1 MRVFALSKW
10 VGGWGRE
17 WPGVDKDSPPFI
29 RERDEHTRSMGEQHA
44 MIRK

>member
-1 MRVFALSKW
+1 MRVFALRKW

-17 WPGVDKDSPPFI
+17 LWGVDKDNPFI
-29 RERDEHTRSMGEQHA
+29 RERDEHTRSIGKEHA